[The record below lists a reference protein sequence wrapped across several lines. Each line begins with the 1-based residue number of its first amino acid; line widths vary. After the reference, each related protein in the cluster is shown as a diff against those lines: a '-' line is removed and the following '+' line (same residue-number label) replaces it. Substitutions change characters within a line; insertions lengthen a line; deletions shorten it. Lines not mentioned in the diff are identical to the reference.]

1 MRQAST
7 DTLPSPVTVKRY
19 PWMRRFDFYSPKA
32 QRRLTLFS
40 HATLSLWTVLESRPS
55 ITRFCEYPGYV
66 LVNGERVIA
75 DFWAED
81 KDSAQAQFLVI
92 PDGLRVEPESPT
104 KARLYAS
111 RVRKTVGLRG

>member
-1 MRQAST
+1 MRQAFT

-19 PWMRRFDFYSPKA
+19 PWMRRFDFFSPKA

-40 HATLSLWTVLESRPS
+40 HATLSLSTVLESRPA

-75 DFWAED
+75 DFWAEG
-81 KDSAQAQFLVI
+81 QRQRTI
-92 PDGLRVEPESPT
+92 
-104 KARLYAS
+104 
-111 RVRKTVGLRG
+111 TVPRPAG